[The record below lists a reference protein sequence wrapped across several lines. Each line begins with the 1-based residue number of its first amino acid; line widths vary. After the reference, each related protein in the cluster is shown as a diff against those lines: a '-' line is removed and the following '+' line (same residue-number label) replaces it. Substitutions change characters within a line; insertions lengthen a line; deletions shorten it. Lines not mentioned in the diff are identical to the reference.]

1 MENTISLPKPQY
13 KDKMIEFAKESPV
26 EKKKNKKK
34 AFDKLL
40 DKVFLD
46 KYFRTSNLSNK

>member
-1 MENTISLPKPQY
+1 MT
-13 KDKMIEFAKESPV
+13 EFAKEPLV
-26 EKKKNKKK
+26 EKKKSKKK
-34 AFDKLL
+34 DFDKLL